1 MKLGLPGSPGVKNL
15 PSKAGD
21 AGSIPGWGTK
31 IPPAEGQLSPQASTK
46 IRCSQN
52 NKRKKFLIKKH
63 IKSWCIVSGLTLMNN
78 LKLVKKENRR
88 PFLLGMPP
96 AFLEKAPALSLAGL
110 FWSYRRVH
118 SALAACLTHVGA
130 SEETLRPGMHP
141 KAINVGKTLA
151 PKFRTPGHPGAPWA
165 NLMSS
170 QECGLARPWWGLLL
184 SGSPLCY
191 PISG

>member
-1 MKLGLPGSPGVKNL
+1 MHMKLGLPGSPGVKNL

-78 LKLVKKENRR
+78 LKLGKKENRR
-88 PFLLGMPP
+88 PFLLGVPP
-96 AFLEKAPALSLAGL
+96 AFLEKAPALWLVCSGL
-110 FWSYRRVH
+110 IGEFTQPWLHVLLMWEPLKKH
-118 SALAACLTHVGA
+118 SGLGCTPRPLT
-130 SEETLRPGMHP
+130 SERHWPPNSEHQDIQELPGL
-141 KAINVGKTLA
+141 I
-151 PKFRTPGHPGAPWA
+151 
-165 NLMSS
+165 
-170 QECGLARPWWGLLL
+170 
-184 SGSPLCY
+184 
-191 PISG
+191 